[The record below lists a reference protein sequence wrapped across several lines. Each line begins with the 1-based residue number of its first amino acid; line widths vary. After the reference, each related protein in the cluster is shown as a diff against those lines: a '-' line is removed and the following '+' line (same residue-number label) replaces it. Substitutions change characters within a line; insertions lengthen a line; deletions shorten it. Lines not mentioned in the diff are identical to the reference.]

1 MTASF
6 SDQATL
12 LVEPA
17 TAATFRCRLCEQPV
31 RARRWGGGECE
42 RCGSTSVHVTPSDAE
57 LAAFYANYNERYT
70 GGGASEGRN
79 LERYARR
86 YLQIVR
92 RWRRSGRLIDIGSS
106 NNPFPNHAARAGSE
120 TSMMDF
126 SRPAQLDHRVHFI
139 EGHMNDERAL
149 DAGRAAFDIVTS
161 WAVMEHV
168 PDPRRS
174 AQVLS
179 ALCKP
184 GGLIVLSTPE
194 AGTLL
199 TRHAI
204 GHSPWF
210 YPPEHL
216 NLISPRALELMFEPL
231 GCELRH
237 WGRLELSWPRFVARY
252 GIGAASALTGA
263 LARGLAATWWRAQR
277 DLRKQRF
284 QGITYF
290 VLEKTA
296 IDKEL
301 TRRLAL

>member
-1 MTASF
+1 MTALLT
-6 SDQATL
+6 DRATSPD
-12 LVEPA
+12 EPF
-17 TAATFRCRLCEQPV
+17 AAAAFRCRLCEQPV
-31 RARRWGGGECE
+31 LARRWGGGECE
-42 RCGSTSVHVTPSDAE
+42 RCGSTSVHVTPSAAE
-57 LAAFYANYNERYT
+57 LAAFYANYNEHYT

-86 YLQIVR
+86 YLRIVQ

-106 NNPFPNHAARAGSE
+106 NNPFPNHAARAGFE

-149 DAGRAAFDIVTS
+149 DAGRASFDIVTS

-174 AQVLS
+174 ARVLA

-194 AGTLL
+194 AGTVL
-199 TRHAI
+199 TRHAL
-204 GHSPWF
+204 GRSPWF

-216 NLISPRALELMFEPL
+216 NLISPRAFELMFEPL
-231 GCELRH
+231 GCALRH
-237 WGRLELSWPRFVARY
+237 WGRLELSWWRFAARY
-252 GIGAASALTGA
+252 GIGVAGTTVGA
-263 LARGLAATWWRAQR
+263 TARAVAPHWWQVQR
-277 DLRKQRF
+277 DARKQAF
-284 QGITYF
+284 QGIAYF
-290 VLEKTA
+290 VFEKPA
-296 IDKEL
+296 SP
-301 TRRLAL
+301 